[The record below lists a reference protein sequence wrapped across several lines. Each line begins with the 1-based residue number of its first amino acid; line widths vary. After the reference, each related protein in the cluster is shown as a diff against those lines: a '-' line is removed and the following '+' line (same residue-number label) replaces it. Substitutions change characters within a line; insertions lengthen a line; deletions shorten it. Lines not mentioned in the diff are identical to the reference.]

1 MEEKIKISLPSFAN
15 DIILKDSENFI
26 FFKDENKINKNAFI
40 NTLIINYYEEFSN
53 NERSFNG
60 DLLKIL
66 KDVDEDIKDEV
77 FDNIIKIISKKNKQ
91 NEKDSKTVTIS
102 FKPTKMSNK
111 AIEYINNILITNE
124 SISSYY
130 RKLLTSYAHKPQNER
145 ELIIFKENYDLLNK
159 SIKDNLKVCVSLKN
173 GVMYKDLSVYK
184 IVSSKDELFNY
195 VLFVDSNNAQH
206 TLRLAK
212 IQNVSIIPK
221 ERDIP
226 SEVINIFERQIKYG
240 VQYPIYTS
248 EIEIIIVKMSEKGK
262 DLFKRLYLYRPTPF
276 KIEND
281 LYYFDCSYNQ
291 VSQYFR
297 RFGKEGIIISPSN
310 LANSLSNFYYSA
322 SRAYNK
328 NK

>member
-15 DIILKDSENFI
+15 DIILKDTENFI
-26 FFKDENKINKNAFI
+26 FLKDDNKINKNAFI

-195 VLFVDSNNAQH
+195 VLLVDNNNAQH

-226 SEVINIFERQIKYG
+226 KEVINIFERQIKYG

-248 EIEIIIVKMSEKGK
+248 EIEIIVVKMSDKGK

-297 RFGKEGIIISPSN
+297 RFGKEGMIISPSN
-310 LANSLSNFYYSA
+310 LVHSLSNFYYSA